1 MTQPISKMFPKNHEA
16 FIGEKSLQKRIKSLE
31 DRIEQSYKVDQLR
44 QSLLAIAEII
54 EPNPAPVRT
63 PTLTPDLLACLEGII
78 KDAPPPTQIDKDRDA
93 IWEMARRSG
102 KLYVLGFLSPK
113 LWQSLEV
120 LFSGIVVSYIQMFT
134 GGDSRS
140 MLDYSRVFKNNEYLK
155 TAHGKFVTL
164 RNKQYAHKEFEDD
177 RHQISYFVDEQ
188 DAIAINVNGVQRSKD
203 YHLALCSDLLRCL
216 ASLSSYLKQDIKE
229 SSDSL
234 INSLTENQ
242 KLFLLEYAKS
252 T

>member
-120 LFSGIVVSYIQMFT
+120 LFSGIVVSYIQMFA

-140 MLDYSRVFKNNEYLK
+140 MLDYSRVFKNNCRVPDDWLLK
-155 TAHGKFVTL
+155 NKRPLLHGREVLQAVLATWQS
-164 RNKQYAHKEFEDD
+164 RAKE
-177 RHQISYFVDEQ
+177 
-188 DAIAINVNGVQRSKD
+188 
-203 YHLALCSDLLRCL
+203 LPC
-216 ASLSSYLKQDIKE
+216 
-229 SSDSL
+229 
-234 INSLTENQ
+234 
-242 KLFLLEYAKS
+242 
-252 T
+252 